1 MSFWHVTFP
10 MGFDIS
16 LKENRALY
24 ECAYQKCQTAWA
36 RMHVFVLAGWL
47 VGRLGH
53 LLGWW
58 ASSLLG
64 WVC

>member
-16 LKENRALY
+16 LKENHVLY
-24 ECAYQKCQTAWA
+24 KCAYQKCQTAWA
-36 RMHVFVLAGWL
+36 SMHGFVLAGWL
-47 VGRLGH
+47 GGRLGR